1 MFEEN
6 NFTQQNSEQPQH
18 SAVPQSQAQQTDA
31 QSQTE
36 IEAQNQY
43 QSYGGYGQTAQYMSP
58 VIYIPYGFT
67 PETYREKRDIRKIA
81 LVVAIPCLL
90 LSLITLVW
98 SFVYLF
104 FTTKFLNLDYN
115 SAIELANNPAVQQ
128 ILQIILS
135 IFMFLV
141 PFPIAAKLAGYRIDN
156 LIQFSKPKRDTAL
169 PFFLFGVGFCSF
181 ANIAMSYSS
190 AFFSGIG
197 IEYDVDYGENPSG
210 FFGFLLSFTATA
222 IIPALVEEFACRG
235 IVLGALKKYGQTFA
249 IVASSIVFGI
259 MHGNF
264 DQMPFA
270 VMVGLILGYI
280 YVKTGSI
287 WISIAVH
294 GVNNAVSVIFTY
306 LSNSVSNNLQ
316 NLLYIVYLMISMIAA
331 LLGIYVLAKRGKE
344 NYTLEKS
351 DSAATEKQKYTWF
364 FTSWAI
370 ILFVVFNLIE
380 SLSYFVI

>member
-6 NFTQQNSEQPQH
+6 NFTQQNEDE
-18 SAVPQSQAQQTDA
+18 SQAC
-31 QSQTE
+31 
-36 IEAQNQY
+36 
-43 QSYGGYGQTAQYMSP
+43 GQTHTEYEPQPEPQIAYQPP

-81 LVVAIPCLL
+81 LVVGIPCLF
-90 LSLITLVW
+90 LSLITFIW

-104 FTTKFLNLDYN
+104 FTTKFLQLDYS
-115 SAIELANNPAVQQ
+115 SAIKLANNPAVQQ

-156 LIQFSKPKRDTAL
+156 LIQFAKPKRDTAL
-169 PFFLFGVGFCSF
+169 PFFLFGIGFCSF

-190 AFFSGIG
+190 AFFKGFG
-197 IEYDVDYGENPSG
+197 IEYNVDYGENPSG
-210 FFGFLLSFTATA
+210 VWGFLLSFVATA
-222 IIPALVEEFACRG
+222 IVPALVEEFACRG
-235 IVLGALKKYGQTFA
+235 IVLGALKKYGETFA

-294 GVNNAVSVIFTY
+294 CANNAVSVIFTY
-306 LSNSVSNNLQ
+306 LSNTIGNNMQ

-331 LLGIYVLAKRGKE
+331 FLGIYILAKARKD
-344 NYTLEKS
+344 NYDLKKS

-364 FTSWAI
+364 FTSWAV
-370 ILFVVFNLIE
+370 ILFVIFNLIE

>member
-1 MFEEN
+1 
-6 NFTQQNSEQPQH
+6 
-18 SAVPQSQAQQTDA
+18 
-31 QSQTE
+31 
-36 IEAQNQY
+36 
-43 QSYGGYGQTAQYMSP
+43 
-58 VIYIPYGFT
+58 
-67 PETYREKRDIRKIA
+67 
-81 LVVAIPCLL
+81 
-90 LSLITLVW
+90 
-98 SFVYLF
+98 
-104 FTTKFLNLDYN
+104 
-115 SAIELANNPAVQQ
+115 
-128 ILQIILS
+128 
-135 IFMFLV
+135 
-141 PFPIAAKLAGYRIDN
+141 
-156 LIQFSKPKRDTAL
+156 
-169 PFFLFGVGFCSF
+169 
-181 ANIAMSYSS
+181 
-190 AFFSGIG
+190 
-197 IEYDVDYGENPSG
+197 
-210 FFGFLLSFTATA
+210 
-222 IIPALVEEFACRG
+222 
-235 IVLGALKKYGQTFA
+235 
-249 IVASSIVFGI
+249 

-264 DQMPFA
+264 DQIPFA

-306 LSNSVSNNLQ
+306 LSNSVSNNMQ